1 MKHIPSIIALLLFC
15 LPVQTFARS
24 NRLASLDSVVKHRD
38 SFVKQKLSRISGL
51 RAYYQSTEEKTEKYN
66 TCYMLFKEYCKFDK
80 DSAISYTRRMY
91 HIASDM
97 KDTDRQSKAKLSYVF
112 MLAASGMYK
121 ECFDLLNEIN
131 LSVLSES
138 TTYLYYKTLEYA
150 YQGLQTYS
158 DNRYHDIYTQKL
170 DSVYHLMVKF
180 VPQDSPAYTDGL
192 LRLAFNMHRW
202 DEAEALINKH
212 LEQIPHGTNEH
223 AMILYMLANVY
234 KQQGK
239 TQEYEGVL
247 IEVAEIDLKTA
258 VKEYRA
264 LTELAH
270 WLFQKGDIKRAYWY
284 SQCSLEDANAFN
296 ARQHSM
302 EVAQM
307 QPVINEAY
315 QKHMQHS
322 RQWLIFLIVSLTI
335 CILGLI
341 CLIKKLRQQMKIA
354 NEASS
359 YKEAMIHHLS
369 ETNHVREE
377 YIGHFIK
384 LCSTYINKID
394 ELRIL
399 VNRKLKANQTDDL
412 MKYTSSRK
420 MIDAVQTELFRQFD
434 TSYLQLYPNFVKE
447 VNKLLKPEEV
457 FVLKKDELLNNE
469 LRICALVKLGI
480 RDSAQISEILGYSP
494 NTIYTYRT
502 RIRNRAKNHEHFEEE
517 LANLCEP
524 PRQTTDSVLY

>member
-1 MKHIPSIIALLLFC
+1 MKHILSIIAVLLFC
-15 LPVQTFARS
+15 HPIQTFARS
-24 NRLASLDSVVKHRD
+24 YRLASLDSVVKHRD
-38 SFVKQKLSRISGL
+38 AFVKQKLSRISGL
-51 RAYYQSTEEKTEKYN
+51 RAYYQDTDEKTEKYN
-66 TCYMLFKEYCKFDK
+66 TCYMLFREYCKFDK
-80 DSAISYTRRMY
+80 DSAIFYTQKMY
-91 HIASDM
+91 HIASAM
-97 KDTDRQSKAKLSYVF
+97 KDIDRQSKAKLSYVF

-121 ECFDLLNEIN
+121 ECFDLLDEIN
-131 LSVLSES
+131 LSVLSKS

-158 DNRYHDIYTQKL
+158 DNRFHDIYTQKL
-170 DSVYHLMVKF
+170 DSVYQLIVKS

-192 LRLAFNMHRW
+192 LRLAYNKHRW
-202 DEAEALINKH
+202 NEAESLINKH
-212 LEQIPHGTNEH
+212 LQQIPHGTNEH

-239 TQEYEGVL
+239 TQEYEDVL
-247 IEVAEIDLKTA
+247 IKVAEIDLKTA

-284 SQCSLEDANAFN
+284 SLCSLEDANAFN

-315 QKHMQHS
+315 QRLMQSS
-322 RQWLIFLIVSLTI
+322 RKWLVFLIISLTI
-335 CILGLI
+335 CILGLA
-341 CLIKKLRQQMKIA
+341 CLIKKLRRQMKMV

-369 ETNHVREE
+369 DINHVKEE

-384 LCSTYINKID
+384 LCSAYINKMD
-394 ELRIL
+394 EFRIL
-399 VNRKLKANQTDDL
+399 VNRKLKAKQTDDL
-412 MKYTSSRK
+412 VKYTSSRK
-420 MIDAVQTELFRQFD
+420 MVDAVQTELFRKFD
-434 TSYLQLYPNFVKE
+434 TSFLQLYPNFVSE
-447 VNKLLKPEEV
+447 VNKLLKPGEE
-457 FVLKKDELLNNE
+457 FILKKDELLNNE
-469 LRICALVKLGI
+469 LRICALIKLGI

-502 RIRNRAKNHEHFEEE
+502 RIRNRAKDHENLEEE
-517 LANLCEP
+517 LTNLCEP
-524 PRQTTDSVLY
+524 IR